1 MRSPLAGLLFLVIF
15 ALSQAVRDT
24 YFANTFQSVSFL
36 FVAGLAFGL
45 SILLFGGAAVV
56 SRPSD
61 LRHLCAAPV
70 RFVVLNVTTAFAW
83 LAYFFALK
91 HLEPAVVNMI
101 YVGVGP
107 LVILVWRGAG
117 QPTGR
122 VGPFERICVGASL
135 LGIMSISLFGLSGI
149 AGDISLTQIA
159 ALICVALGGISITVS
174 HVLARRFNDDGVG
187 SAMVFGSRFIVTAA
201 AAVTAKF
208 LYGVPTMRPEII
220 DVSWLALLAFTLI
233 VIPSFSLQLGIARSP
248 ALAVNTI
255 RALGPVFVFAAQQ
268 LDDRL
273 SFSGATLVCV
283 LVFAISTILAS
294 GLRAR
299 DELRRD

>member
-15 ALSQAVRDT
+15 ALSQAVWDT

-36 FVAGLAFGL
+36 FVAALAFGL

-159 ALICVALGGISITVS
+159 ALICVALGGISITVI

-187 SAMVFGSRFIVTAA
+187 LAMVFGSRFIVTAA
-201 AAVTAKF
+201 AAVTAEF

-268 LDDRL
+268 FDDRL

>member
-36 FVAGLAFGL
+36 FVAALAFGL

-83 LAYFFALK
+83 LTYFFALK

-107 LVILVWRGAG
+107 LVVLVWVGAG

-122 VGPFERICVGASL
+122 VGPFERTAYICVGASL
-135 LGIMSISLFGLSGI
+135 MGIMFISLFGLSGVT
-149 AGDISLTQIA
+149 GDISLTQIV
-159 ALICVALGGISITVS
+159 ALICVAFGGVSITVS
-174 HVLARRFNDDGVG
+174 HVLARVSTTMVLARQWC
-187 SAMVFGSRFIVTAA
+187 SAPG
-201 AAVTAKF
+201 
-208 LYGVPTMRPEII
+208 
-220 DVSWLALLAFTLI
+220 
-233 VIPSFSLQLGIARSP
+233 
-248 ALAVNTI
+248 
-255 RALGPVFVFAAQQ
+255 
-268 LDDRL
+268 L
-273 SFSGATLVCV
+273 S
-283 LVFAISTILAS
+283 
-294 GLRAR
+294 
-299 DELRRD
+299 